1 VPTAPVSPK
10 PLRNGL
16 LGLVAGLIFGTAV
29 AFVSDYVDDSIKTK
43 EDVERAVPGLPV
55 LGMIPTVPGWRNVSD
70 TRLVSLAEPQSPA
83 AEAYRITRTAIQF
96 LALDRPLRVLQV
108 TSPRASEGKTT
119 TMANLAVALARAG
132 QSVLLASCDLRRPR
146 IHAFFGLPNDI
157 GFTSVLLGETT
168 LTAALQQ
175 VPGEPRLHLLASGPI
190 PPDPAEFLSSPR
202 ASAVLTSLHEH
213 ADIVLVDSPPVLPVT
228 DAAVLSGVVDGTLVV
243 AMAGSTARPQLARTV
258 EMLRQ
263 VNAPLLGVIL
273 NATAAEDVYAYRYEY
288 RENAE
293 PRRPGLRGRFG
304 APGNGSGPAPAPAPA
319 GGATPG
325 AGNGSGVPG
334 PAPTGGGAVQEVGP

>member
-1 VPTAPVSPK
+1 
-10 PLRNGL
+10 
-16 LGLVAGLIFGTAV
+16 
-29 AFVSDYVDDSIKTK
+29 
-43 EDVERAVPGLPV
+43 
-55 LGMIPTVPGWRNVSD
+55 
-70 TRLVSLAEPQSPA
+70 
-83 AEAYRITRTAIQF
+83 
-96 LALDRPLRVLQV
+96 
-108 TSPRASEGKTT
+108 
-119 TMANLAVALARAG
+119 
-132 QSVLLASCDLRRPR
+132 
-146 IHAFFGLPNDI
+146 
-157 GFTSVLLGETT
+157 
-168 LTAALQQ
+168 
-175 VPGEPRLHLLASGPI
+175 
-190 PPDPAEFLSSPR
+190 
-202 ASAVLTSLHEH
+202 LHEH